1 MTGWDKAKEYLIFY
15 AKDDSIIPR
24 RDIRNQLQDAVAE
37 GDKNQ
42 ECLNNLNEW
51 FDFHCKNCDAE
62 DCFGCTI
69 DHLAKLIGKPCAK
82 GERTQC

>member
-1 MTGWDKAKEYLIFY
+1 MSDWDKLWENLTVYL
-15 AKDDSIIPR
+15 
-24 RDIRNQLQDAVAE
+24 NQLDNKNLITSWLTDIKAE

-42 ECLNNLNEW
+42 EYLNNLNEW